1 MKTFT
6 LKRFAKNFFILLSML
21 IVVSLPAVSND
32 RKDLY
37 AKYSKL
43 SMELGRLRISLQNGD
58 KSIFL
63 RMRSFEEKSDTLN
76 NELWALI
83 DPTNPEIE
91 TAKES
96 ANKLREELRAVAE
109 SERFKADRK
118 IAVEEAKV
126 SRIRQVTID
135 KANGKLKS
143 AIDDIRED
151 MDLLELEKQDFLCS
165 KSEDYK
171 KIYEELQALKLKIK
185 NMFQNQK

>member
-126 SRIRQVTID
+126 SRIR
-135 KANGKLKS
+135 
-143 AIDDIRED
+143 
-151 MDLLELEKQDFLCS
+151 
-165 KSEDYK
+165 
-171 KIYEELQALKLKIK
+171 
-185 NMFQNQK
+185 